1 MFVTP
6 FDKLNRR
13 CILRTLKINA
23 LVLFLALFL
32 FNPIN
37 SKNSSLNAKTKN
49 DDIGFT
55 QSGVASWY
63 GPGFQGR
70 KTASG
75 ERFNTHDMTA
85 AHKTLSF
92 GSLVKVTNQENGK
105 SVVVKIND
113 RGPYIRGRIIDLSH
127 AAKEELGMGGLA
139 DVIIEVIDPTA
150 PESEENTE
158 ITTVT
163 LFENMLPANS
173 QVIIEYTKQEGQE
186 SNEQLAQLEVNE
198 IFGSMNK
205 INIKVITPGVD
216 TKSISYTFPDGTYS
230 PEQKPEVGYLD
241 VTSKLK
247 SLSGFTFKVAQV
259 ADKEQAYELIG
270 NLELN
275 DFQTIMMEET
285 ITADSRYYTIYAG
298 NYELKNQSRSDKR
311 KLVRMDI
318 APMLVRIGN

>member
-1 MFVTP
+1 MH
-6 FDKLNRR
+6 
-13 CILRTLKINA
+13 LRTLKINA
-23 LVLFLALFL
+23 LVIILTALFL

-49 DDIGFT
+49 DGIGFT
-55 QSGVASWY
+55 QSGIASWY

-85 AHKTLSF
+85 AHKTLPF
-92 GSLVKVTNQENGK
+92 GSIVKVTNQENGK

-113 RGPYIRGRIIDLSH
+113 RGPFIRGRIIDLSH

-139 DVIIEVIDPTA
+139 DVIIEVIDPDA
-150 PESEENTE
+150 PESEESTE
-158 ITTVT
+158 LTTVT

-186 SNEQLAQLEVNE
+186 SNEQLTQLEVNE
-198 IFGSMNK
+198 IFDSMNK

-230 PEQKPEVGYLD
+230 PEQKPEVGYMD
-241 VTSKLK
+241 VTSKIK
-247 SLSGFTFKVAQV
+247 SLTGLTFKVAQV

-270 NLELN
+270 NLESN
-275 DFQTIMMEET
+275 EFTTIMMEET

-298 NYELKNQSRSDKR
+298 NYEFKSQSRSDKR
-311 KLVRMDI
+311 KLIRMNI
-318 APMLVRIGN
+318 SPLLVRIAG

>member
-1 MFVTP
+1 
-6 FDKLNRR
+6 
-13 CILRTLKINA
+13 LRTFKINA
-23 LVLFLALFL
+23 LLIMLTALFL

-49 DDIGFT
+49 DGIGFT
-55 QSGVASWY
+55 QSGIASWY

-85 AHKTLSF
+85 AHKTLPF
-92 GSLVKVTNQENGK
+92 GSFVKVTNQENGK

-113 RGPYIRGRIIDLSH
+113 RGPFIRGRIIDLSH

-139 DVIIEVIDPTA
+139 DVIIEVIDPNTL
-150 PESEENTE
+150 ESEESTE

-173 QVIIEYTKQEGQE
+173 QVIIEYSKQEGQE
-186 SNEQLAQLEVNE
+186 SNEQLTQLGVNE
-198 IFGSMNK
+198 IFDSMNK

-241 VTSKLK
+241 VTSKIK
-247 SLSGFTFKVAQV
+247 SLTGFTFKVAQV

-270 NLELN
+270 NLESN
-275 DFQTIMMEET
+275 EFQTIMMEET

-298 NYELKNQSRSDKR
+298 NYEYKNQSRSDKR
-311 KLVRMDI
+311 KLIRMYI
-318 APMLVRIGN
+318 APMLVRIAG

>member
-1 MFVTP
+1 MH
-6 FDKLNRR
+6 
-13 CILRTLKINA
+13 LRTLKINA
-23 LVLFLALFL
+23 LVIILTALFL

-55 QSGVASWY
+55 QSGIASWY

-113 RGPYIRGRIIDLSH
+113 RGPFIRGRIIDLSH

-139 DVIIEVIDPTA
+139 DVIIEVIDPDA
-150 PESEENTE
+150 PESEESTE
-158 ITTVT
+158 LTTVT

-186 SNEQLAQLEVNE
+186 SNEQLNQLEVNE

-205 INIKVITPGVD
+205 INIKVITPGVN

-230 PEQKPEVGYLD
+230 PEQKPEVGYMD
-241 VTSKLK
+241 VTSKIK
-247 SLSGFTFKVAQV
+247 SLTGLTFKVAQV

-270 NLELN
+270 NLESN
-275 DFQTIMMEET
+275 GFQTIMMEET
-285 ITADSRYYTIYAG
+285 ITTDSRYYTIYAG
-298 NYELKNQSRSDKR
+298 NYEFKSQSRSDKR
-311 KLVRMDI
+311 KLIRMDI
-318 APMLVRIGN
+318 APMLVRIAG

>member
-1 MFVTP
+1 MH
-6 FDKLNRR
+6 
-13 CILRTLKINA
+13 LRTLKINA
-23 LVLFLALFL
+23 LVIILTALFL

-49 DDIGFT
+49 DGIGFT
-55 QSGVASWY
+55 QSGIASWY

-85 AHKTLSF
+85 AHKTLPF
-92 GSLVKVTNQENGK
+92 GSIVKVTNQENGK

-113 RGPYIRGRIIDLSH
+113 RGPFIRGRIIDLSH

-139 DVIIEVIDPTA
+139 DVIIEVIDPDA
-150 PESEENTE
+150 SESEEE
-158 ITTVT
+158 AELTTVT

-186 SNEQLAQLEVNE
+186 SNEQLTQLEVNE
-198 IFGSMNK
+198 IFDSMNK

-230 PEQKPEVGYLD
+230 PEQKPEVGYMD
-241 VTSKLK
+241 VTSKIK
-247 SLSGFTFKVAQV
+247 SLTGLTFKVAQV

-270 NLELN
+270 NLESN
-275 DFQTIMMEET
+275 EFTTIMMEET

-298 NYELKNQSRSDKR
+298 NYEFKSQSRSDKR
-311 KLVRMDI
+311 KLLRMNI
-318 APMLVRIGN
+318 SPMLVRIAG

>member
-1 MFVTP
+1 MH
-6 FDKLNRR
+6 
-13 CILRTLKINA
+13 LRTLKINA
-23 LVLFLALFL
+23 LVIILTALFL

-49 DDIGFT
+49 DGIGFT
-55 QSGVASWY
+55 QSGIASWY

-85 AHKTLSF
+85 AHKTLPF
-92 GSLVKVTNQENGK
+92 GSIVKVTNQENGK

-113 RGPYIRGRIIDLSH
+113 RGPFIRGRIIDLSH

-139 DVIIEVIDPTA
+139 DVIIEVIDPDA
-150 PESEENTE
+150 SESEEE
-158 ITTVT
+158 AELTTVT

-186 SNEQLAQLEVNE
+186 SNEQLTQLEVNE
-198 IFGSMNK
+198 IFDSMNK

-230 PEQKPEVGYLD
+230 PEQKPEVGYMD
-241 VTSKLK
+241 VTSKIK
-247 SLSGFTFKVAQV
+247 SLTGLTFKVAQV

-270 NLELN
+270 NLESN
-275 DFQTIMMEET
+275 EFTTIMMEET

-298 NYELKNQSRSDKR
+298 NYEFKSQSRSDKR
-311 KLVRMDI
+311 KLIRMNI
-318 APMLVRIGN
+318 SPLLVRIAG

>member
-1 MFVTP
+1 MH
-6 FDKLNRR
+6 
-13 CILRTLKINA
+13 LRTFKINA
-23 LVLFLALFL
+23 LVIILTALFL

-49 DDIGFT
+49 DGIGFT
-55 QSGVASWY
+55 QSGIASWY

-85 AHKTLSF
+85 AHKTLPF
-92 GSLVKVTNQENGK
+92 GSIVKVTNQENGK

-127 AAKEELGMGGLA
+127 AAKEEIGMGGLA
-139 DVIIEVIDPTA
+139 DVIIEVIDPETL
-150 PESEENTE
+150 ESEESTE

-241 VTSKLK
+241 VTSKIK

-270 NLELN
+270 NLESN
-275 DFQTIMMEET
+275 EFQTIMMEET

-298 NYELKNQSRSDKR
+298 NYEYKSQSRSDKR

-318 APMLVRIGN
+318 TPLLVRIGN

>member
-1 MFVTP
+1 MH
-6 FDKLNRR
+6 
-13 CILRTLKINA
+13 LRTLKINA
-23 LVLFLALFL
+23 LVIILTALFL

-49 DDIGFT
+49 DGIGFT
-55 QSGVASWY
+55 QSGIASWY

-85 AHKTLSF
+85 AHKTLPF
-92 GSLVKVTNQENGK
+92 GSIVKVTNQENGK

-113 RGPYIRGRIIDLSH
+113 RGPYIKGRIIDLSH

-139 DVIIEVIDPTA
+139 DVIIEVIDPETL
-150 PESEENTE
+150 ESEEGTE

-173 QVIIEYTKQEGQE
+173 QVIIEYSKQEGQE
-186 SNEQLAQLEVNE
+186 SSEQLAQLEVNE

-241 VTSKLK
+241 VTSKIK
-247 SLSGFTFKVAQV
+247 SLSGFTFKIAQV

-270 NLELN
+270 NLESN
-275 DFQTIMMEET
+275 EFQTIMMEET

-298 NYELKNQSRSDKR
+298 NYEYKSQSRSDKR

-318 APMLVRIGN
+318 APLLVRIGS